1 MPVPVNLTDLSVD
14 PLVNSPP
21 GTESAKGNIDN
32 YLRQGFAFTR
42 QAYNNLAGATQT
54 IASATTT
61 TIGGVPATWSSNM
74 TITGTTTITA
84 FDTVA
89 DGIIRNVTFAGA
101 LTLTHNA
108 TSLILPTG
116 ANITTVAG
124 DCAVFKSLGGG
135 NWRCLSYQGA
145 GLPTTVD
152 TGPMGGF
159 RNRIINGD
167 MRIDQRNSGAAVT
180 PPFSAYLVDR
190 FFAALPTGTTLTF
203 QQVLDAPAGFKYSTK
218 ITVATQRTAAASDY
232 LQFAQAIEGF
242 NISDFNFGSA
252 NATQVTLSQY
262 IKSSVPGTYSISLT
276 NASNT
281 RAYVGTI
288 NVTTSWALIVV
299 TIPGDVTGTWLTDNN
314 GGITVRLDLGSG
326 SNYYGTGNAWQAG
339 GYSRTAGS
347 VGFANQVAGATLNI
361 TGVQL
366 EAGSVATPFERRSY
380 GLELA
385 LCQRYYWQR
394 EVITQSYPSSGLAG
408 GSASLIPFPQPMRSV
423 PSMATNIVDSNFVTS
438 GSPVGA
444 QWGLIV
450 YGFGS
455 AAKTGT
461 TSISFIP
468 TTLCASLAT
477 YGATYSIATNTL
489 IVGPGITISASSE
502 L

>member
-54 IASATTT
+54 IASAATT

-124 DCAVFKSLGGG
+124 DCAVLKSLGGG

-152 TGPMGGF
+152 TGPMGGN
-159 RNRIINGD
+159 RNRIINGNFA
-167 MRIDQRNSGAAVT
+167 INQRAVSGTVALAAGAYGHDRFKAGAGGCTYTFATSGADT
-180 PPFSAYLVDR
+180 ILTISAGSLIQVIEGANIEGGIYTLSQAGTAQAR
-190 FFAALPTGTTLTF
+190 IGINGASSAAAYAALPLASASAAGGQNITIEFTTGT
-203 QQVLDAPAGFKYSTK
+203 
-218 ITVATQRTAAASDY
+218 ASK
-232 LQFAQAIEGF
+232 A
-242 NISDFNFGSA
+242 
-252 NATQVTLSQY
+252 
-262 IKSSVPGTYSISLT
+262 
-276 NASNT
+276 
-281 RAYVGTI
+281 
-288 NVTTSWALIVV
+288 
-299 TIPGDVTGTWLTDNN
+299 
-314 GGITVRLDLGSG
+314 
-326 SNYYGTGNAWQAG
+326 
-339 GYSRTAGS
+339 
-347 VGFANQVAGATLNI
+347 
-361 TGVQL
+361 QL

-380 GLELA
+380 GLELS

-394 EVITQSYPSSGLAG
+394 EAITQSYPSTGLAG

-423 PSMATNIVDSNFVTS
+423 PSMSTNLTDANFVTS

-450 YGFGS
+450 YGVGS
-455 AAKTGT
+455 ATKTGT
-461 TSISFIP
+461 ILFSFIP

-477 YGATYSIATNTL
+477 YGPTYSIATNTL